1 MFTPLSRLFFA
12 SFALLVCLLYRSS
25 LSLTL
30 TIFSFLFSSFLA
42 YDDDK
47 REHALITVRAG
58 VYYFEGDEWKG
69 VDDGLSLVQL
79 YFNPAK
85 ETYRVVAISQ
95 IIKDKV
101 QHPQNLRLFF
111 LFYFISVLLF
121 KPYLIIVC
129 AITP

>member
-1 MFTPLSRLFFA
+1 
-12 SFALLVCLLYRSS
+12 
-25 LSLTL
+25 
-30 TIFSFLFSSFLA
+30 
-42 YDDDK
+42 
-47 REHALITVRAG
+47 VRAG

-101 QHPQNLRLFF
+101 TTSTIFAFVIFF
-111 LFYFISVLLF
+111 YTFYFF
-121 KPYLIIVC
+121 
-129 AITP
+129 ATF